1 MTKTKMHSLAELGQ
15 SLWLDYI
22 DRPLLESGRLQKMIE
37 NGLRGMTS
45 NPSIFNAAIGSSH
58 DYDDKIREWRARG
71 KSTFEI
77 YDDLTIRDI
86 QQAADCFADLYRQT
100 NRLDGF
106 VSLEINPQI
115 ANEVEAQIK
124 EGLRLFKKVNRPNV
138 MIKVPSTNAGFPVIE
153 ELISQGVN
161 VNVTLI
167 FSQAQYERTLQT
179 YFHGLNRLAKKTS
192 DLSGVRSVASVFV
205 SRVDTEID
213 KLLDALITKEND
225 VAKKSKLENL
235 RGQAASANA
244 RIIYERYKEL
254 MKTEVAESLQGKGAN
269 IQRILWGSTG
279 TKNPQYSDIKYVT
292 ELIAPD
298 TVNTLPEKTLNAFLD
313 HGEIKKAFTGDAQSA
328 FQIIHA
334 LADIGIDINAVCQDL
349 LTKGV
354 KAFDDA
360 FVELFASIEKKTVQ
374 LSGVS

>member
-167 FSQAQYERTLQT
+167 FSQAQYERTL
-179 YFHGLNRLAKKTS
+179 
-192 DLSGVRSVASVFV
+192 
-205 SRVDTEID
+205 
-213 KLLDALITKEND
+213 
-225 VAKKSKLENL
+225 
-235 RGQAASANA
+235 
-244 RIIYERYKEL
+244 
-254 MKTEVAESLQGKGAN
+254 
-269 IQRILWGSTG
+269 
-279 TKNPQYSDIKYVT
+279 
-292 ELIAPD
+292 
-298 TVNTLPEKTLNAFLD
+298 
-313 HGEIKKAFTGDAQSA
+313 
-328 FQIIHA
+328 
-334 LADIGIDINAVCQDL
+334 
-349 LTKGV
+349 
-354 KAFDDA
+354 
-360 FVELFASIEKKTVQ
+360 
-374 LSGVS
+374 